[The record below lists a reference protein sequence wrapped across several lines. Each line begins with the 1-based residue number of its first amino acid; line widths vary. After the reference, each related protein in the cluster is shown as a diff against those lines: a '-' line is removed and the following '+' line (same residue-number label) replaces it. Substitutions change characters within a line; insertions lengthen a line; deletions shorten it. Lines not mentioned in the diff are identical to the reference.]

1 MNAIP
6 VICDRCRATGLAGE
20 DPFAELAD
28 LLSFTPVPRRPHA
41 NGWTPELQR
50 GFIAALATTGSAPRA
65 ARAIGKH
72 AFGAEQLRRAKGGA
86 SFAAAWD
93 AALDICRERELAGL
107 AEGLADLAAEQQEE
121 REQRRSAILPREQRL
136 LLAAPDSDSDPA
148 SVSGRDSV
156 RPERVEGRRL
166 TPREEDDAEL
176 ERKRGEYLDGIV
188 RTRNRLT
195 RARRLYLAAIC
206 DDPAKR
212 AAWEVLVGPVDWEIA
227 ERLGPQADEPFCD
240 DPQPDRTADEHN
252 MRRPDMLMTLEAGL
266 FAEFTGGPDALDELR
281 AAHANQADAD
291 LPPEEQAA
299 IAAYRDQLRANGWT
313 EDSQGNLWSPER
325 DE

>member
-1 MNAIP
+1 MTHIP

-28 LLSFTPVPRRPHA
+28 LLTFTPVPRRPHA
-41 NGWTPELQR
+41 NGWTPEYQR
-50 GFIAALATTGSAPRA
+50 AFIAALATTGSPPRA

-93 AALDICRERELAGL
+93 AALEIARERELAGL
-107 AEGLADLAAEQQEE
+107 ADGLADLAAEHAEE
-121 REQRRSAILPREQRL
+121 REQRRSAILPRGQR
-136 LLAAPDSDSDPA
+136 LLAAPDSNPPSDP
-148 SVSGRDSV
+148 DPNSV
-156 RPERVEGRRL
+156 RPEPAPRARRL
-166 TPREEDDAEL
+166 TPREEEDAEF

-291 LPPEEQAA
+291 VPPEEQAA
-299 IAAYRDQLRANGWT
+299 IAAYRDQLRAEGWT